1 MLQAHVDVQ
10 WQNNHGWLYLQKK
23 GLNSNF
29 GLSNFVVSPL
39 APVPAFFGGNILNY
53 FQTGHL
59 QQHCINGKG
68 VRDAATLFP
77 NLRCSIDYFINI
89 LYNSTEAISLGL
101 QKSYAALV
109 NILISCYH
117 TIGSFILLD
126 GININLV
133 HFKNTFWLFCSTEY
147 SEFHSNL
154 SQSYKLNV
162 FLFNTTIIV

>member
-1 MLQAHVDVQ
+1 MVP
-10 WQNNHGWLYLQKK
+10 
-23 GLNSNF
+23 
-29 GLSNFVVSPL
+29 PL
-39 APVPAFFGGNILNY
+39 APVPDFFGGNILNY
-53 FQTGHL
+53 FQTGRL

-68 VRDAATLFP
+68 LRDAVRLCP
-77 NLRCSIDYFINI
+77 NLRCSIDYFIKI

-101 QKSYAALV
+101 QKSHAALV
-109 NILISCYH
+109 NILISWWLSL
-117 TIGSFILLD
+117 TSINIGSFILLH

-162 FLFNTTIIV
+162 FYSTLPL